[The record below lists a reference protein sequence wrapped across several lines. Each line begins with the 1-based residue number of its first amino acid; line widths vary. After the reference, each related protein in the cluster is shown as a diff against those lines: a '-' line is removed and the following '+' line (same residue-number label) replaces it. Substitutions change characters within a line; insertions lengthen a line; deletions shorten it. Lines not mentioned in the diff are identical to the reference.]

1 MCVRVAMWSG
11 PRNISTAMMRSWEN
25 RSDTVVVD
33 EPFYAHYLVRT
44 GLPHPGRDEILAVHD
59 ADCDRVVGSLLGP
72 VPAGVRVFYQK
83 HMTHHLLP
91 DMDRTWMES
100 VVNCFLI
107 RDPRSMVASLHAR
120 TPNPSIE
127 DTGLPQQRAI
137 FDEVHARTGLVPP
150 VLDASDVLS
159 DPRGVLGRCCDAVGV
174 EFDESMLS
182 WPAGS
187 RDSDG
192 AWAPW
197 WYDSVEASTG
207 FDAPRSAAVDVP
219 GELESLVAACHEH
232 YEHLHRHRL

>member
-1 MCVRVAMWSG
+1 MRPRRDVRSEEHLDRDDA
-11 PRNISTAMMRSWEN
+11 SWEN
-25 RSDTVVVD
+25 RSTPSWSTNRSTPITLF
-33 EPFYAHYLVRT
+33 EPGCIR
-44 GLPHPGRDEILAVHD
+44 RDEILAVHD

-137 FDEVHARTGLVPP
+137 FDEVHARTGVVPP

-174 EFDESMLS
+174 EFDEAMLS

-207 FDAPRSAAVDVP
+207 FDALPAAVDARGTGVAGGGVP
-219 GELESLVAACHEH
+219 
-232 YEHLHRHRL
+232 